1 VLQRIPVVNAQDVCC
16 LVDPAALDPEVRT
29 LGEHLAV
36 SRDLL
41 TALADPMRQDLVQ
54 LLARAELNVGE
65 ISERVTLSR
74 PTVSHHLLVLKR
86 AGLVR
91 TRKQGREVYYRLNKA
106 PIVNTLQGLVDSI
119 TCC

>member
-1 VLQRIPVVNAQDVCC
+1 MLQRIPVLNEQDTCC
-16 LVDPAALDPEVRT
+16 LLNPGALDAEVRS

-65 ISERVTLSR
+65 IAERVEV
-74 PTVSHHLLVLKR
+74 PYGTVHRWLTRFGLDDAALIRKAL
-86 AGLVR
+86 AG
-91 TRKQGREVYYRLNKA
+91 TDGAAQA
-106 PIVNTLQGLVDSI
+106 
-119 TCC
+119 